1 MNPLLLAGIAGLA
14 FLGGFVGSMMSGGS
28 LVVFFI
34 LTLLGLPVKAAVGTL
49 KMVIAGLTLVSSL
62 EYLRAGVL
70 EVRFASALI
79 ASACAG
85 AYIGSSVF
93 LTLPDELAR
102 LTVAVFL
109 LVGSYFTLRGKATEE
124 PVLRGLLSQ
133 IIAGLALG
141 FYIAILGEAST
152 LVTITALGLFF
163 RLDILRANA
172 TAKLLIF
179 FTNLVAFAGYARG
192 GSVEFTLGL
201 LLLVPVALGSW
212 LGARTAVRIGGR
224 ALKAIFLSLV
234 IATLIGLL
242 GTLP

>member
-1 MNPLLLAGIAGLA
+1 MNLLLLAGITGLA
-14 FLGGFVGSMMSGGS
+14 FLGGFIGSMMSGGS

-34 LTLLGLPVKAAVGTL
+34 LTLLGLSVKTAVGTL

-79 ASACAG
+79 ASACTG
-85 AYIGSSVF
+85 ALIGSSVL
-93 LTLPDELAR
+93 LTVPDKVAGLI
-102 LTVAVFL
+102 VAVFL
-109 LVGSYFTLRGKATEE
+109 LMGSYFTLRGKTTEK
-124 PVLRGLLSQ
+124 PALSGLLSQ
-133 IIAGLALG
+133 ITIGLVLG

-179 FTNLVAFAGYARG
+179 FTNLIAFTGYARG

-234 IATLIGLL
+234 IATFIGLL